1 MDMSPRY
8 LTYEEYQDVGGTL
21 EQTEFNYYAYEA
33 ESYIDWYTFNRLHN
47 NTEIPDA
54 VKRCEVYL
62 IRFIQER
69 LSALGVSSFGEGD
82 GSSADAVKKYIMSQS
97 NDGVSV
103 SYNALSSKDAL
114 SSLSAEI
121 GQTIQRYLAGVTNQL
136 GRKLLYRGIYPG
148 E

>member
-8 LTYEEYQDVGGTL
+8 LTYDEYQEVGGTL
-21 EQTEFNYYAYEA
+21 DETEFKYYAYEA

-47 NTEIPDA
+47 TTEIPDA

-62 IRFIQER
+62 IKFIQER
-69 LSALGVSSFGEGD
+69 LSALGVSMGESDSGAKNPIM
-82 GSSADAVKKYIMSQS
+82 SMMSQS

-103 SYNALSSKDAL
+103 SYGNMSAKDANA
-114 SSLSAEI
+114 SLYKEVE
-121 GQTIQRYLAGVTNQL
+121 QTIQRQLAGVTNEL
-136 GRKLLYRGIYPG
+136 GRRLLYRGVYPD

>member
-8 LTYEEYQDVGGTL
+8 LTYDEYTEVGGTL
-21 EQTEFNYYAYEA
+21 DETEFNYYAYEA

-47 NTEIPDA
+47 MTEIPDA

-62 IRFIQER
+62 IRLIQER
-69 LSALGVSSFGEGD
+69 LAALGISTVD
-82 GSSADAVKKYIMSQS
+82 GSGNADNSLKSILSQS

-103 SYNALSSKDAL
+103 SYNSLGARDAISGLSN
-114 SSLSAEI
+114 EI
-121 GQTIQRYLAGVTNQL
+121 KQTIDRFLAGVTNEL
-136 GRKLLYRGIYPG
+136 GRKLLYRGLYPG

>member
-8 LTYEEYQDVGGTL
+8 LTYEEYTDVGGTL
-21 EQTEFNYYAYEA
+21 DETEFNYLAYEA

-47 NTEIPDA
+47 TTEIPDA

-62 IRFIQER
+62 IKLIQER
-69 LSALGVSSFGEGD
+69 LTALGI
-82 GSSADAVKKYIMSQS
+82 SATDSNGTSTDALKNILSRS

-103 SYNALSSKDAL
+103 SYNSLGAKDAISGLSS
-114 SSLSAEI
+114 EI
-121 GQTIQRYLAGVTNQL
+121 EQTVQKFLQGVTNEL
-136 GRKLLYRGIYPG
+136 GRKLLYKGLYPN

>member
-8 LTYEEYQDVGGTL
+8 LTYEEYTDVGGTL
-21 EQTEFNYYAYEA
+21 DETEFNYLAYEA

-47 NTEIPDA
+47 TTEIPDA

-62 IRFIQER
+62 IKLIQER
-69 LSALGVSSFGEGD
+69 LTALGI
-82 GSSADAVKKYIMSQS
+82 SATDSNGTSTDALKNILSRS

-103 SYNALSSKDAL
+103 SYNSLGAKDAISGLSS
-114 SSLSAEI
+114 EI
-121 GQTIQRYLAGVTNQL
+121 EQTVQRFLQGVTNEL
-136 GRKLLYRGIYPG
+136 GRKLLYRGLYPN

>member
-8 LTYEEYQDVGGTL
+8 LTYDEYTEVGGTL
-21 EQTEFNYYAYEA
+21 DETEFNYYAYEA

-47 NTEIPDA
+47 TTEIPDA

-62 IRFIQER
+62 IRLIQER
-69 LSALGVSSFGEGD
+69 LAALGISTVD
-82 GSSADAVKKYIMSQS
+82 GSGNVDNTLKSILSQS

-103 SYNALSSKDAL
+103 SYNSLGARDAL
-114 SSLSAEI
+114 SGLSKEI
-121 GQTIQRYLAGVTNQL
+121 EQTVDRFLQGVANEL
-136 GRKLLYRGIYPG
+136 GRKLLYRGLYPG

>member
-8 LTYEEYQDVGGTL
+8 LTYEEYTDVGGTL
-21 EQTEFNYYAYEA
+21 DETEFNYYAYEA

-47 NTEIPDA
+47 TTEIPEA

-62 IRFIQER
+62 IKFIQER
-69 LSALGVSSFGEGD
+69 LSVLGVSMGGD
-82 GSSADAVKKYIMSQS
+82 GSSGANNPIASMMSQS

-103 SYNALSSKDAL
+103 SFGNMSAKDANA
-114 SSLSAEI
+114 SLYKEVE
-121 GQTIQRYLAGVTNQL
+121 QTIQRQLAGVTNEL
-136 GRKLLYRGIYPG
+136 GRKLLYRGLYPN

>member
-8 LTYEEYQDVGGTL
+8 LTYDEYTEVGGTL
-21 EQTEFNYYAYEA
+21 DETEFNYYAYEA

-47 NTEIPDA
+47 MTEIPDA

-62 IRFIQER
+62 IRLIQER
-69 LSALGVSSFGEGD
+69 LAALGISTVDSNGN
-82 GSSADAVKKYIMSQS
+82 ADNSLKSILSQS

-103 SYNALSSKDAL
+103 SYNSLGARDAISGLSN
-114 SSLSAEI
+114 EI
-121 GQTIQRYLAGVTNQL
+121 KQTIDRFLAGVTNEL
-136 GRKLLYRGIYPG
+136 GRKLLYRGLYPG

>member
-8 LTYEEYQDVGGTL
+8 LTYDEYTEVGGTL
-21 EQTEFNYYAYEA
+21 DETEFNYYAYEA

-47 NTEIPDA
+47 MTEIPDA

-62 IRFIQER
+62 IKFIQER
-69 LSALGVSSFGEGD
+69 LAVLGVSMGD
-82 GSSADAVKKYIMSQS
+82 NGSNADNPIMSVMSQS

-103 SYNALSSKDAL
+103 SYGSMSAKDANA
-114 SSLSAEI
+114 SLYKEVE
-121 GQTIQRYLAGVTNQL
+121 QTIQRQLAGVTNEL
-136 GRKLLYRGIYPG
+136 GRKLLYRGLYPN

>member
-8 LTYEEYQDVGGTL
+8 LTYAEYTEVGGTL
-21 EQTEFNYYAYEA
+21 DETEFNYYAYEA

-47 NTEIPDA
+47 TTEIPDA

-62 IRFIQER
+62 IKFIQER
-69 LSALGVSSFGEGD
+69 LSVLGVSMGEEG
-82 GSSADAVKKYIMSQS
+82 GNANNPIMSVMSQS

-103 SYNALSSKDAL
+103 SYGSMSAKDANA
-114 SSLSAEI
+114 SLYKEVE
-121 GQTIQRYLAGVTNQL
+121 QTIQRQLAGVTNEL
-136 GRKLLYRGIYPG
+136 GRKLLYRGLYPN

>member
-8 LTYEEYQDVGGTL
+8 LTYEEYADVGGTL
-21 EQTEFNYYAYEA
+21 DETEFNYYAYEA

-47 NTEIPDA
+47 NTEIPEA

-62 IRFIQER
+62 IKLIQDR
-69 LSALGVSSFGEGD
+69 LTALGISVGD
-82 GSSADAVKKYIMSQS
+82 NGGSSNAVTGSIMSQS

-103 SYNALSSKDAL
+103 SYSN
-114 SSLSAEI
+114 LSARDADTTLNKEI
-121 GQTIQRYLAGVTNQL
+121 KQTIQRQLAGVTNEL
-136 GRKLLYRGIYPG
+136 GRKLLYRGLYPN

>member
-8 LTYEEYQDVGGTL
+8 LTYEEYTDVGGTL
-21 EQTEFNYYAYEA
+21 DETEFNYYAYEA

-47 NTEIPDA
+47 TTEIPEA

-62 IRFIQER
+62 IEFIQKR
-69 LSALGVSSFGEGD
+69 LAVLGISGGESDSS
-82 GSSADAVKKYIMSQS
+82 SPNSIMSLMSQS

-103 SYNALSSKDAL
+103 SYGNMSAKDANA
-114 SSLSAEI
+114 SLYKEI
-121 GQTIQRYLAGVTNQL
+121 EQTIQRQLAGVTNEL
-136 GRKLLYRGIYPG
+136 GRKLLYRGLYPN

>member
-8 LTYEEYQDVGGTL
+8 LTYDEYTDVGGTL
-21 EQTEFNYYAYEA
+21 DETEFNYLAYEA

-47 NTEIPDA
+47 TTEIPDA

-62 IRFIQER
+62 IKLIQER
-69 LSALGVSSFGEGD
+69 LTALGISVSD
-82 GSSADAVKKYIMSQS
+82 SSGTSTDALKNILSRS

-103 SYNALSSKDAL
+103 SYNSLGAKDAISGLSS
-114 SSLSAEI
+114 EI
-121 GQTIQRYLAGVTNQL
+121 QQTIQRFLQGVTNEL
-136 GRKLLYRGIYPG
+136 GRKLLYKGLYPN

>member
-8 LTYEEYQDVGGTL
+8 LTYAEYAEVGGTL
-21 EQTEFNYYAYEA
+21 DETEFNYYAYEA

-47 NTEIPDA
+47 TTNIPDA

-62 IRFIQER
+62 IKFIQER
-69 LSALGVSSFGEGD
+69 LSVLGVSMGD
-82 GSSADAVKKYIMSQS
+82 ADSNADNPIMSVMSQS

-103 SYNALSSKDAL
+103 SYGSMSAKDANA
-114 SSLSAEI
+114 SLYKEVE
-121 GQTIQRYLAGVTNQL
+121 QTIQRQLAGVTNEL
-136 GRKLLYRGIYPG
+136 GRKLLYRGLYPN

>member
-8 LTYEEYQDVGGTL
+8 LTYEEYTDVGGTL
-21 EQTEFNYYAYEA
+21 DETEFNYYAYEA

-47 NTEIPDA
+47 TTEIPEA

-62 IRFIQER
+62 IKFIQER
-69 LSALGVSSFGEGD
+69 LSALGVSLGGD
-82 GSSADAVKKYIMSQS
+82 SGSTAKNPIMSMMSQS

-103 SYNALSSKDAL
+103 SYGNMSAKDANA
-114 SSLSAEI
+114 SLYKEVE
-121 GQTIQRYLAGVTNQL
+121 QTIQRQLAGVTNEL
-136 GRKLLYRGIYPG
+136 GRKLLYRGLYPD

>member
-8 LTYEEYQDVGGTL
+8 LTYDEYTEVGGTL
-21 EQTEFNYYAYEA
+21 EETEFNYYAYEA

-47 NTEIPDA
+47 NTQIPDA

-62 IRFIQER
+62 IKFIQER
-69 LSALGVSSFGEGD
+69 LSVLGISANGD
-82 GSSADAVKKYIMSQS
+82 SGSNAKNPIMSMMSQS

-103 SYNALSSKDAL
+103 SYGNMSAKDAEA
-114 SSLSAEI
+114 SLNKEVE
-121 GQTIQRYLAGVTNQL
+121 QTIQRQLAGVTNEL
-136 GRKLLYRGIYPG
+136 GRKLLYRGLYPN

>member
-8 LTYEEYQDVGGTL
+8 LTYDEYTEVGGTL
-21 EQTEFNYYAYEA
+21 DETEFNYYAYEA

-47 NTEIPDA
+47 MTEIPDA

-62 IRFIQER
+62 IRLIQER
-69 LSALGVSSFGEGD
+69 LAALGISTVDSSGN
-82 GSSADAVKKYIMSQS
+82 ADNSLKSILSQS

-103 SYNALSSKDAL
+103 SYNSLGARDAISGLSN
-114 SSLSAEI
+114 EI
-121 GQTIQRYLAGVTNQL
+121 KQTIDRFLAGVTNEL
-136 GRKLLYRGIYPG
+136 GRKLLYRGLYPG

>member
-8 LTYEEYQDVGGTL
+8 LTYDEYTEVGGTL
-21 EQTEFNYYAYEA
+21 EETEFNYYAYEA

-47 NTEIPDA
+47 NTQIPDA

-62 IRFIQER
+62 IKFIQER
-69 LSALGVSSFGEGD
+69 LSVLGISANGD
-82 GSSADAVKKYIMSQS
+82 SGSNANNPIMSMMSQS

-103 SYNALSSKDAL
+103 SYGNMSAKDAEA
-114 SSLSAEI
+114 SLNKEVE
-121 GQTIQRYLAGVTNQL
+121 QTIQRQLAGVTNKL
-136 GRKLLYRGIYPG
+136 GRKLLYRGLYPN

>member
-8 LTYEEYQDVGGTL
+8 LTYAEYQSVGGTL
-21 EQTEFNYYAYEA
+21 SETEFNYYAYEA

-69 LSALGVSSFGEGD
+69 LSALGISFD
-82 GSSADAVKKYIMSQS
+82 DDSGSSSDPLKSIMSQS

-103 SYNALSSKDAL
+103 SFNALSARDAT
-114 SSLSAEI
+114 SALSAEI
-121 GQTIQRYLAGVTNQL
+121 GQTIQRYLVGVTNEL
-136 GRKLLYRGIYPG
+136 GRKLLYRGLYPG

>member
-8 LTYEEYQDVGGTL
+8 LTYEEYTDVGGTL
-21 EQTEFNYYAYEA
+21 DETEFNYLAYEA

-47 NTEIPDA
+47 MTEIPDA

-62 IRFIQER
+62 IKLIQER
-69 LSALGVSSFGEGD
+69 LTALGISASDSSGT
-82 GSSADAVKKYIMSQS
+82 STDALKNILSRS

-103 SYNALSSKDAL
+103 SYNSLGAKDAISGLSS
-114 SSLSAEI
+114 EI
-121 GQTIQRYLAGVTNQL
+121 NQTIQRFLQGVTNEL
-136 GRKLLYRGIYPG
+136 GRKLLYKGLYPN

>member
-8 LTYEEYQDVGGTL
+8 LTYDEYTEVGGTL
-21 EQTEFNYYAYEA
+21 DETEFNYYAYEA

-47 NTEIPDA
+47 MTEIPDA

-62 IRFIQER
+62 IKFIQER
-69 LSALGVSSFGEGD
+69 LAVLGVSMGD
-82 GSSADAVKKYIMSQS
+82 NDSNANNPIMSVMSQS

-103 SYNALSSKDAL
+103 SYGSMSAKDANA
-114 SSLSAEI
+114 SLYKEVE
-121 GQTIQRYLAGVTNQL
+121 QTIQRQLAGVTNEL
-136 GRKLLYRGIYPG
+136 GRKLLYRGLYSG